1 MGRVRVSK
9 WTQYR
14 SEGEKKQKKNR
25 NEENLLGFK
34 NVKITKKNEGASRK
48 TGLQKIVMVVH
59 DQFTTEQIQWSHLI
73 ERKFRAKTS
82 KHWAWNGRESKKN
95 MRPWSHSVY
104 QPREINVENRKPQIF
119 CYSKTHH
126 QANCLFE
133 LLKRSGGAGQ
143 WRQIMG
149 SNKPPFN
156 EAKL

>member
-1 MGRVRVSK
+1 MGRVQVSK

-14 SEGEKKQKKNR
+14 SEGGKKQKKNR

-34 NVKITKKNEGASRK
+34 NVKITKKKWRRQQKNWFAENSHGGLWSAYDRTNTVKPFNRK
-48 TGLQKIVMVVH
+48 KIPSKNIKALSM
-59 DQFTTEQIQWSHLI
+59 
-73 ERKFRAKTS
+73 ERKRV
-82 KHWAWNGRESKKN
+82 KKK

-156 EAKL
+156 DAKL

>member
-14 SEGEKKQKKNR
+14 SEGGKKQKKNR

-48 TGLQKIVMVVH
+48 TGLQKIVMVVY